1 MTGNTW
7 TELPDGAVDQSS
19 PVTDVLL
26 TALRDNPKGIAERAT
41 GAPIVRIAQPEFL
54 TGSGTWTVPDGV
66 TAFKVTVVGAGGA
79 GGSADNAGPGTLNAA
94 GGGGAG
100 GIAVKWYN
108 NVSPGDSYS
117 YAAAPA
123 TTASGA
129 NGGSSTFDTVT
140 ANGGAGG
147 INAKGG
153 SVFSLSG
160 NGGSSSGGDIN
171 GSGGAGQHAS
181 EVPFASGAGA
191 SCQYGVGGYFRTGLD
206 KDGIGASGYGA
217 GGGGA
222 TNSGSTL
229 DPGGDGAPGVIIIEY

>member
-7 TELPDGAVDQSS
+7 TEIADAAVAQSK

-26 TALRDNPKGIAERAT
+26 TALRDNPKGIAERAP
-41 GAPIVRIAQPEFL
+41 GAPVVRIAQPEIL

-79 GGSADNAGPGTLNAA
+79 GGSADTSSPSTPNAA

-100 GIAVKWYN
+100 GIAVKWYI

-129 NGGSSTFDTVT
+129 DGGSSTFDTVT
-140 ANGGAGG
+140 ANGGTGG
-147 INAKGG
+147 IDANGD
-153 SVFSLSG
+153 SVFTLSG
-160 NGGSSSGGDIN
+160 NGGSASGGDIN
-171 GSGGAGQHAS
+171 ASGGAGWHANQN
-181 EVPFASGAGA
+181 PFASGAGA
-191 SCQYGVGGYFRTGLD
+191 SCPYGVGGFFRTGLD
-206 KDGIGASGYGA
+206 ADGVDASGYGA

-229 DPGGDGAPGVIIIEY
+229 DPGGNGAPGVIIIEY